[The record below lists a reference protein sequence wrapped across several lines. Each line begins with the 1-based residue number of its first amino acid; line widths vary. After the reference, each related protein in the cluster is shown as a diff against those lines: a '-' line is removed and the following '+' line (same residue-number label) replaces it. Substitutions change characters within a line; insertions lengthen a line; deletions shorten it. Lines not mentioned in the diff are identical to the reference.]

1 MLCEELHCSPLRLAV
16 STHPDVDARATPE
29 EIRTGGLYLL
39 ISALARVRAPWVG
52 PKIMIGIDS
61 SNEVVLLPRLPLYE
75 RGKEPVQQMSQPAI
89 HVWYEHELLP
99 GIDSAHTARRHS
111 RWLCA
116 VSVRV
121 NFSDGTTI
129 NGRSAKTPGNSR
141 GNGEDEGNGGVLD
154 SKGLVEQK
162 RRAFRGAVKGT
173 CWGRHKACK

>member
-1 MLCEELHCSPLRLAV
+1 MAFELSRYHAETLFTAYPNRQHHLR
-16 STHPDVDARATPE
+16 HRHRE
-29 EIRTGGLYLL
+29 TGPFSSSLVECTIL
-39 ISALARVRAPWVG
+39 VG
-52 PKIMIGIDS
+52 PALMIGIDS
-61 SNEVVLLPRLPLYE
+61 SSEVVLLPRLPLYE